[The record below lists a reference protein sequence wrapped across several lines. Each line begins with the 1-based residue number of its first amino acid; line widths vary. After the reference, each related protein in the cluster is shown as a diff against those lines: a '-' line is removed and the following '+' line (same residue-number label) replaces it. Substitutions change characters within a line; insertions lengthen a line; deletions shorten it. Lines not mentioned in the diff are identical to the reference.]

1 MRTVS
6 RVLVAAAAL
15 AAATSF
21 ASAKDWMN
29 TTVVFG
35 ADATYPPF
43 ESQDSAGNIV
53 GFDVDIGNA
62 LCAEAKLKCKFVN
75 QDWDGIIPALLA
87 GKFDGILS
95 SMSITPERA
104 KIISFTDK
112 IYNTPP
118 AIVVPKDSDIKG
130 TTPDDLAGK
139 SIGVQSSTTHAA
151 YAESAYSSS
160 DIRYYKSPDDYKLD
174 IAAGRL
180 DSVMD
185 DVVVLGDWVKSD
197 AGSCCK
203 ILGTLPIVPAIHGLG
218 TGIGLRKE
226 DSDLRE
232 ILNKA
237 IAAIIANG
245 TYKKIN
251 DKYFDFNAYGS

>member
-1 MRTVS
+1 MKIVS
-6 RVLVAAAAL
+6 RVFIAVAAL

-21 ASAKDWMN
+21 ASAKDWMKD
-29 TTVVFG
+29 TVIFG

-53 GFDVDIGNA
+53 GFDIDIGKA
-62 LCAEAKLKCKFVN
+62 LCAEAKLKCEYVN
-75 QDWDGIIPALLA
+75 QDWDGIIPALQS
-87 GKFDGILS
+87 GKIDGILS
-95 SMSITPERA
+95 SMSITPERE
-104 KIISFTDK
+104 KMISFTDK

-118 AIVVPKDSDIKG
+118 AIAVPKDSDLKG

-151 YAESAYSSS
+151 YAEATYPNSE
-160 DIRYYKSPDDYKLD
+160 IKYYKSSDDFKLD

-185 DVVVLGDWVKSD
+185 DVVVLSDWVNSD
-197 AGSCCK
+197 AGTCCK
-203 ILGTLPIVPAIHGLG
+203 ILGTLPIVPAIHGVG
-218 TGIGLRKE
+218 TGIGIRKS
-226 DSDLRE
+226 DNDLRE

-237 IAAIIANG
+237 LAAIIANG

-251 DKYFDFNAYGS
+251 DKYFSFNAYGG